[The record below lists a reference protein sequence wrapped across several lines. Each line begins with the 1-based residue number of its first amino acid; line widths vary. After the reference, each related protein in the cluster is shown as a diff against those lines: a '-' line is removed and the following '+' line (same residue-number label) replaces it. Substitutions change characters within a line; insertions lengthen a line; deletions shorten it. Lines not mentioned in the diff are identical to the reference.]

1 MNWISVECADDSG
14 KTVAGHVMPC
24 DGDGILL
31 NWHTTSALC
40 GCNPR
45 MDVNAQGVP
54 IYLHF
59 ESETSQEGQNDG
71 DSP

>member
-1 MNWISVECADDSG
+1 MKWTSLEVFDDEG
-14 KTVAGHVMPC
+14 NTVGGHVLPC
-24 DGDGILL
+24 DDDNECLT
-31 NWHTTSALC
+31 WHTTSALC

-45 MDVNAQGVP
+45 RDVNVNGVP